1 MVFKGGEAMIYG
13 ILRYV
18 IAILIGT
25 AAYVGMD
32 NLAPIIDPY
41 LVSQF
46 ASFGDMSLTVARIS
60 VIVIG
65 TIIGVLIGYFISSF
79 ILKQGL
85 VIARQLERVLTH
97 IPNQELIAG
106 TIGLLFGLIIAN
118 LIGAAFNQVP
128 IIGPYISIILSAIF
142 GYSGVRLMARKGPEM
157 YFNYLKQ
164 WKRSEAGTKKS
175 RGFNMFGSHKSS
187 DSNLTAKLLDTSV
200 IIDGRIKEL
209 CATGFIDGPL
219 IVPVFVLNE
228 LQIISD
234 SADGM
239 KRNRGRRGLD
249 ILKEMQDAKLVPIEI
264 VEDDYDDL
272 HEVDSKLMRLALE
285 KQWKLMTNDF
295 NLNKVARVQGIKV
308 LNLNELANVLKPA
321 LIAGEWIRVQIMK
334 EGKEVHQG
342 VAYLDDGT
350 MIVVEDGKPY
360 VGQNV
365 EVMVTSILQTSAGRM
380 IFARVDG
387 GQNGQGN

>member
-1 MVFKGGEAMIYG
+1 
-13 ILRYV
+13 
-18 IAILIGT
+18 
-25 AAYVGMD
+25 
-32 NLAPIIDPY
+32 
-41 LVSQF
+41 
-46 ASFGDMSLTVARIS
+46 
-60 VIVIG
+60 
-65 TIIGVLIGYFISSF
+65 
-79 ILKQGL
+79 
-85 VIARQLERVLTH
+85 
-97 IPNQELIAG
+97 
-106 TIGLLFGLIIAN
+106 
-118 LIGAAFNQVP
+118 
-128 IIGPYISIILSAIF
+128 
-142 GYSGVRLMARKGPEM
+142 
-157 YFNYLKQ
+157 
-164 WKRSEAGTKKS
+164 
-175 RGFNMFGSHKSS
+175 MFSTHKSDKTTS
-187 DSNLTAKLLDTSV
+187 TPKLLDTSV

-209 CATGFIDGPL
+209 CNTGFIEGPL
-219 IVPVFVLNE
+219 MVPLFVLNE

-234 SADGM
+234 SADAT

-249 ILKEMQDAKLVPIEI
+249 ILKEMQDANKVAIEV

-272 HEVDSKLMRLALE
+272 TEVDSKLMRLALD

-295 NLNKVARVQGIKV
+295 NLNKVARVQGIEV

-334 EGKEVHQG
+334 EGMEVHQG

-360 VGQNV
+360 VGQTV

>member
-1 MVFKGGEAMIYG
+1 MIYR
-13 ILRYV
+13 ILCYV
-18 IAILIGT
+18 IAILVGT

-32 NLAPIIDPY
+32 SLAPIIDPY

-46 ASFGDMSLTVARIS
+46 ESFGDMSLTIARIS
-60 VIVIG
+60 VLIFG
-65 TIIGVLIGYFISSF
+65 TLLGVIIGYLISSF

-85 VIARQLERVLTH
+85 VIAKRLERILTH

-118 LIGAAFNQVP
+118 LIGVAFNQVP
-128 IIGPYISIILSAIF
+128 IIGPYIPIILSAIF
-142 GYSGVRLMARKGPEM
+142 GYSGLKIMARKGPEM
-157 YFNYLKQ
+157 YNNYVQQ
-164 WKRSEAGTKKS
+164 WSGEGPKKTS
-175 RGFNMFGSHKSS
+175 RFKMFSTHKSDKTTS
-187 DSNLTAKLLDTSV
+187 TPKLLDTSV

-209 CATGFIDGPL
+209 CNTGFIEGPL
-219 IVPVFVLNE
+219 MVPLFVLNE

-234 SADGM
+234 SADAT

-249 ILKEMQDAKLVPIEI
+249 ILKEMQDANKVAIEVI
-264 VEDDYDDL
+264 EDDYDDL
-272 HEVDSKLMRLALE
+272 TEVDSKLMRLALD

-295 NLNKVARVQGIKV
+295 NLNKVARVQGIEV

-360 VGQNV
+360 VGQTV

>member
-1 MVFKGGEAMIYG
+1 MIYRM
-13 ILRYV
+13 LRYV
-18 IAILIGT
+18 IAILVGT

-32 NLAPIIDPY
+32 SLAPIIAPY

-46 ASFGDMSLTVARIS
+46 ESFGDMSLTIARIA
-60 VIVIG
+60 VLIVGTLLGLVIG
-65 TIIGVLIGYFISSF
+65 YLISSF

-85 VIARQLERVLTH
+85 VIAKRLERILTH

-118 LIGAAFNQVP
+118 LIGVAFNQVP
-128 IIGPYISIILSAIF
+128 IIGPYIPIILSAIF
-142 GYSGVRLMARKGPEM
+142 GYSGLKLMARKGPEM
-157 YFNYLKQ
+157 YYNYVQQ
-164 WKRSEAGTKKS
+164 WGGDGTKKTS
-175 RGFNMFGSHKSS
+175 RFKMFSTHKSDKAS
-187 DSNLTAKLLDTSV
+187 STPKLLDTSV

-209 CATGFIDGPL
+209 CNTGFIEGPL
-219 IVPVFVLNE
+219 MVPLFVLNE

-234 SADGM
+234 SADAT

-249 ILKEMQDAKLVPIEI
+249 ILKDMQDANKVAIEV

-272 HEVDSKLMRLALE
+272 TEVDSKLMRLALD

-295 NLNKVARVQGIKV
+295 NLNKVARVQGIEV

-321 LIAGEWIRVQIMK
+321 LIAGEWIRVQVMK

>member
-1 MVFKGGEAMIYG
+1 MIYR

-18 IAILIGT
+18 IAILVGT

-32 NLAPIIDPY
+32 SLAPIIDPY

-46 ASFGDMSLTVARIS
+46 ESFGDMSLTIARIA
-60 VIVIG
+60 VLIVGTLLGLVIG
-65 TIIGVLIGYFISSF
+65 YLISSF

-85 VIARQLERVLTH
+85 VIAKRLERILTH

-118 LIGAAFNQVP
+118 LIGVAFNQVP
-128 IIGPYISIILSAIF
+128 IIGPYIPIILSAIF
-142 GYSGVRLMARKGPEM
+142 GYSGLKIMARKGPEM
-157 YFNYLKQ
+157 YNNYVQQ
-164 WKRSEAGTKKS
+164 WSGDGNKKTS
-175 RGFNMFGSHKSS
+175 RFKMFSTHKSDKAS
-187 DSNLTAKLLDTSV
+187 STPKLLDTSV

-209 CATGFIDGPL
+209 CNTGFIEGPL
-219 IVPVFVLNE
+219 IVPLFVLNE

-234 SADGM
+234 SADST

-249 ILKEMQDAKLVPIEI
+249 ILKEMQDANKVAIEV

-272 HEVDSKLMRLALE
+272 TEVDSKLMRLALD

-295 NLNKVARVQGIKV
+295 NLNKVARVQGIEV

-360 VGQNV
+360 VGQTV

>member
-1 MVFKGGEAMIYG
+1 MIYR

-18 IAILIGT
+18 IAILVGT

-32 NLAPIIDPY
+32 SLAPIIDPY

-46 ASFGDMSLTVARIS
+46 ESFGDMSLTIARIS
-60 VIVIG
+60 VLILGTLIG
-65 TIIGVLIGYFISSF
+65 VIIGYLISSF

-85 VIARQLERVLTH
+85 VIAKRLERILTH

-118 LIGAAFNQVP
+118 LIGVAFNQVP
-128 IIGPYISIILSAIF
+128 IIGPYIPIILSAIF
-142 GYSGVRLMARKGPEM
+142 GYSGLKIMARKGPEM
-157 YFNYLKQ
+157 YYNYVQQ
-164 WKRSEAGTKKS
+164 WGGEGTKKTS
-175 RGFNMFGSHKSS
+175 RFKMFSTHKSDKTTS
-187 DSNLTAKLLDTSV
+187 TPKLLDTSV

-209 CATGFIDGPL
+209 CNTGFIEGPL
-219 IVPVFVLNE
+219 MVPLFVLNE

-234 SADGM
+234 SADAT

-249 ILKEMQDAKLVPIEI
+249 ILKEMQDANKVAIEV

-272 HEVDSKLMRLALE
+272 TEVDSKLMRLALD

-295 NLNKVARVQGIKV
+295 NLNKVARVQGIEI

-360 VGQNV
+360 VGQTV

>member
-1 MVFKGGEAMIYG
+1 MIYR

-18 IAILIGT
+18 IAILVGT

-32 NLAPIIDPY
+32 SLAPIMDPY

-46 ASFGDMSLTVARIS
+46 ESFGDMSLTIARIS
-60 VIVIG
+60 VLILG
-65 TIIGVLIGYFISSF
+65 TLLGVIIGYLISSF

-85 VIARQLERVLTH
+85 VIAKRLERILTH

-118 LIGAAFNQVP
+118 LIGVAFNQVP
-128 IIGPYISIILSAIF
+128 IIGPYIPIILSAIF
-142 GYSGVRLMARKGPEM
+142 GYSGLKIMARKGPEM
-157 YFNYLKQ
+157 YYNYVQQ
-164 WKRSEAGTKKS
+164 WGGEGTKKTS
-175 RGFNMFGSHKSS
+175 RFKMFSTHKSDKTTS
-187 DSNLTAKLLDTSV
+187 TPKLLDTSV

-209 CATGFIDGPL
+209 CNTGFIEGPL
-219 IVPVFVLNE
+219 MVPLFVLNE

-234 SADGM
+234 SADAT

-249 ILKEMQDAKLVPIEI
+249 ILKEMQDANKVAIEV

-272 HEVDSKLMRLALE
+272 TEVDSKLMRLALD

-295 NLNKVARVQGIKV
+295 NLNKVARVQGIEV

-360 VGQNV
+360 VGQTV

-387 GQNGQGN
+387 GQNG

>member
-1 MVFKGGEAMIYG
+1 MIYR

-18 IAILIGT
+18 IAILVGT

-32 NLAPIIDPY
+32 SLATIIDPY
-41 LVSQF
+41 LISQF
-46 ASFGDMSLTVARIS
+46 ETFGDMSLTVARIA
-60 VIVIG
+60 VLIVG
-65 TIIGVLIGYFISSF
+65 TLLGVIIGYLISSF

-85 VIARQLERVLTH
+85 VIAKRLERILTH

-118 LIGAAFNQVP
+118 LIGVAFNQVP
-128 IIGPYISIILSAIF
+128 IIGPYIPIILSAIF
-142 GYSGVRLMARKGPEM
+142 GYSGLKLMARKGPEM
-157 YFNYLKQ
+157 YYNYVQQ
-164 WKRSEAGTKKS
+164 WGGEGTKKTS
-175 RGFNMFGSHKSS
+175 RFKMFSTHKSDKVS
-187 DSNLTAKLLDTSV
+187 STPKLLDTSV

-209 CATGFIDGPL
+209 CNTGFIEGPL
-219 IVPVFVLNE
+219 MVPLFVLNE

-234 SADGM
+234 SADAT

-249 ILKEMQDAKLVPIEI
+249 ILKDMQDTNKVAIEV

-272 HEVDSKLMRLALE
+272 TEVDSKLMRLALD

-295 NLNKVARVQGIKV
+295 NLNKVARVQGIEV

-321 LIAGEWIRVQIMK
+321 LIAGEWIRVQVMK

>member
-1 MVFKGGEAMIYG
+1 MIYR

-18 IAILIGT
+18 IAILVGT

-32 NLAPIIDPY
+32 SLAPIIDPY

-46 ASFGDMSLTVARIS
+46 ESFGDMSLTIARIS
-60 VIVIG
+60 VLIFGTLIG
-65 TIIGVLIGYFISSF
+65 VIIGYLISSF

-85 VIARQLERVLTH
+85 VIAKRLERILTH

-118 LIGAAFNQVP
+118 LIGVAFNQVP
-128 IIGPYISIILSAIF
+128 IIGPYIPIILSAIF
-142 GYSGVRLMARKGPEM
+142 GYSGLKLMARKGPEM
-157 YFNYLKQ
+157 YYNYVQQ
-164 WKRSEAGTKKS
+164 WGGEGTKKTS
-175 RGFNMFGSHKSS
+175 RFKMFSTHKSDKAS
-187 DSNLTAKLLDTSV
+187 STPKLLDTSV

-209 CATGFIDGPL
+209 CNTGFIEGPL
-219 IVPVFVLNE
+219 MVPLFVLNE

-234 SADGM
+234 SADAT

-249 ILKEMQDAKLVPIEI
+249 ILKDMQDANKVAIEV

-272 HEVDSKLMRLALE
+272 TEVDSKLMRLALD

-295 NLNKVARVQGIKV
+295 NLNKVARVQGIEV

-321 LIAGEWIRVQIMK
+321 LIAGESIRVQVMK

>member
-1 MVFKGGEAMIYG
+1 MIYR

-18 IAILIGT
+18 IAILVGT

-32 NLAPIIDPY
+32 SLAPIIDPY

-46 ASFGDMSLTVARIS
+46 ETFGDMSLTVARIA
-60 VIVIG
+60 
-65 TIIGVLIGYFISSF
+65 VLIVGTLLGVFIGYLISSF

-85 VIARQLERVLTH
+85 VIAKRLERLLTH

-118 LIGAAFNQVP
+118 LIGVAFNQVP
-128 IIGPYISIILSAIF
+128 IIGPYIPIILSAIF
-142 GYSGVRLMARKGPEM
+142 GYSGLKLMARKGPEM
-157 YFNYLKQ
+157 YNNYVQQ
-164 WKRSEAGTKKS
+164 WSGDGTKKIS
-175 RGFNMFGSHKSS
+175 RFKMFSTHKSDKAS
-187 DSNLTAKLLDTSV
+187 STPKLLDTSV

-209 CATGFIDGPL
+209 CNTGFIEGPL
-219 IVPVFVLNE
+219 MVPLFVLNE

-234 SADGM
+234 SADAT

-249 ILKEMQDAKLVPIEI
+249 ILKDMQDANKVAIEV

-272 HEVDSKLMRLALE
+272 KEVDSKLMRLALD
-285 KQWKLMTNDF
+285 KHWKLMTNDF
-295 NLNKVARVQGIKV
+295 NLNKVARVQGIEV

-321 LIAGEWIRVQIMK
+321 LIAGEWIRVQVMK